1 MPTPSEQK
9 ALAFVAMIVLLGGV
23 VRVVRAG
30 APSAPD
36 VQEQQALAR
45 QATAVESAAASSRA
59 RLPRGGRSGRP
70 ARGARDRGSAGSG
83 ARGLA
88 AGASGAAGTG
98 AEQGWNGFPPPS
110 PRIDVD
116 YRTNRPDRP
125 SRVIEGGHDPSAP
138 AASLVDLDRAAER
151 EIDVLPRVGPAL
163 ARRLVAN
170 RDSFGAFGSLEA
182 LGRVRGFG
190 PATRKR
196 LAPLVTFSGR
206 PSSRP

>member
-1 MPTPSEQK
+1 MATPSEQK

-30 APSAPD
+30 HPTLPS
-36 VQEQQALAR
+36 VGEQQALAR
-45 QATAVESAAASSRA
+45 QATAAESAAAAARPASRGGRAA
-59 RLPRGGRSGRP
+59 RSRPRGAAPADTTPRGGAIGGGTPP
-70 ARGARDRGSAGSG
+70 AAPVGVGGYA
-83 ARGLA
+83 
-88 AGASGAAGTG
+88 
-98 AEQGWNGFPPPS
+98 PPA
-110 PRIDVD
+110 PRIDLD
-116 YRTNRPDRP
+116 YRANRRIST
-125 SRVIEGGHDPSAP
+125 SRVSGG
-138 AASLVDLDRAAER
+138 SLDAGAVSEPLIDLDRAAEG
-151 EIDVLPRVGPAL
+151 EIDRLPRVGPAL

-206 PSSRP
+206 PSSRR